1 MTTAV
6 SSDWLLGTT
15 KGPPE
20 SPAHVPFPSDP
31 PAQSLVE
38 DWHWNKDNAT
48 YLKLCEIGP
57 ASTMRQLKEWLVQFI
72 YFFLV
77 YRTRSWHS
85 NPKLQFGPSISP
97 KSNHIIMHQNLI

>member
-20 SPAHVPFPSDP
+20 SPAHAPFPSDP
-31 PAQSLVE
+31 PAQRWLA
-38 DWHWNKDNAT
+38 HWPWSKGNAT

-57 ASTMRQLKEWLVQFI
+57 ASTMRQ
-72 YFFLV
+72 
-77 YRTRSWHS
+77 
-85 NPKLQFGPSISP
+85 
-97 KSNHIIMHQNLI
+97 

>member
-31 PAQSLVE
+31 PAQRWLE
-38 DWHWNKDNAT
+38 HWPGSKGNAT

-57 ASTMRQLKEWLVQFI
+57 ASTMRQ
-72 YFFLV
+72 
-77 YRTRSWHS
+77 
-85 NPKLQFGPSISP
+85 
-97 KSNHIIMHQNLI
+97 